1 MVIEVGLKHKPAG
14 TIQICV
20 LKNNNCL
27 VMMMVRVV
35 CGQGERDKFAH
46 WWLILSETYVNG

>member
-46 WWLILSETYVNG
+46 